1 MSREVKGGNTVDLMS
16 LTAVELG
23 KRIRAGEVSVREAA
37 EAALAAEAFERCA
50 EFF

>member
-1 MSREVKGGNTVDLMS
+1 MDLMS

-37 EAALAAEAFERCA
+37 EAALPADKLIAEALAGIRRRTI
-50 EFF
+50 